1 MTFAAG
7 AATATVTVDPTTDST
22 VEADETVILTL
33 AAGTGYNVASPG
45 AATGTISND
54 DIDVSLA
61 VSPASVAE
69 DGATNLVYTFTRTG
83 DLQCPDGQL
92 QRYRHGGQY
101 RLHGTSTGS
110 QTVTFAAGAATAT
123 VTVDPTVDSTVEAD
137 ETVILTLAAGTGY
150 NVASPGA
157 ATGTISNDD
166 IDVIARG
173 SPASVAEDGATNLVY
188 TFTRTAICQALTVNY
203 TLPARRTIPTTR
215 HQHRQPNH
223 DLRRGS
229 APPPSPSTPPR
240 TAPSKPMK
248 P

>member
-1 MTFAAG
+1 M
-7 AATATVTVDPTTDST
+7 DST

-69 DGATNLVYTFTRTG
+69 DGAANLVYTFTRTG
-83 DLQCPDGQL
+83 DLSQALTVNYDVTGSAVNTD
-92 QRYRHGGQY
+92 YT
-101 RLHGTSTGS
+101 GTSTGS

-166 IDVIARG
+166 IDVSLAV
-173 SPASVAEDGATNLVY
+173 SPASVAEDGAANLVY
-188 TFTRTAICQALTVNY
+188 TFTRTGDLSQALTVNY
-203 TLPARRTIPTTR
+203 DVT
-215 HQHRQPNH
+215 
-223 DLRRGS
+223 GS
-229 APPPSPSTPPR
+229 A
-240 TAPSKPMK
+240 
-248 P
+248 